1 MFASPYFVLSSAPR
15 LASAILRK
23 SYVSI
28 YLQTRKLDFSMTKTI
43 TLFGIPNCDTVKK
56 ARTWLE
62 TQAIPFQ
69 FHNFKKDGLAQAQ
82 VETWLSQIELEVLI
96 NRKGTSWRA
105 LSEEQKDLAKDRAG
119 AIQLMLAQPSLIKR
133 PVLQIDDGGVKHVGV
148 GFKPEIYQSIFE

>member
-1 MFASPYFVLSSAPR
+1 
-15 LASAILRK
+15 
-23 SYVSI
+23 
-28 YLQTRKLDFSMTKTI
+28 MTKTI

-62 TQAIPFQ
+62 TQAISFQ

-82 VETWLSQIELEVLI
+82 IEVWLTHIELDVLI

-105 LSEEQKDLAKDRAG
+105 LSEEQKSLANDRAG

-133 PVLQIDDGGVKHVGV
+133 PVLQIDDGEMKHVGV
-148 GFKPEIYQSIFE
+148 GFKPEIYQSIFEPND